1 VKIPEVTKYLI
12 VIEPTE
18 IGYSAFSPD
27 LDGCVA
33 AGATIEEVE
42 RRIHEAIEFHI
53 EGLRS
58 EGLEVPQPKTRATY
72 VTVAA

>member
-1 VKIPEVTKYLI
+1 MKYLI

-18 IGYSAFSPD
+18 TGFSAFSPD

-33 AGATIEEVE
+33 TASTVEEVE
-42 RRIHEAIEFHI
+42 KLMHEAIEFHI
-53 EGLRS
+53 EGMRA
-58 EGLEVPQPKTRATY
+58 EGLRVPEPRTRATY

>member
-1 VKIPEVTKYLI
+1 MKYLI

-18 IGYSAFSPD
+18 TGFSAFSPD

-33 AGATIEEVE
+33 TASTVEEVE
-42 RRIHEAIEFHI
+42 KLMHEAIEFHI
-53 EGLRS
+53 EGMRA
-58 EGLEVPQPKTRATY
+58 EGLRVPEPKTRATY

>member
-1 VKIPEVTKYLI
+1 MKIPEVTKYLI

-18 IGYSAFSPD
+18 TGYSAFSPD

-33 AGATIEEVE
+33 AGATVEEVE
-42 RRIHEAIEFHI
+42 KRIHEAIEFHI

>member
-1 VKIPEVTKYLI
+1 MSKEVKYLI
-12 VIEPTE
+12 VIEPSET
-18 IGYSAFSPD
+18 GYSAFSPD

-33 AGATIEEVE
+33 AGATVEEVE
-42 RRIHEAIEFHI
+42 KRMHEAIELHI

-58 EGLEVPQPKTRATY
+58 EGLQIPEPKTRATY

>member
-1 VKIPEVTKYLI
+1 MKYLI

-18 IGYSAFSPD
+18 TGYSAFSPD

-33 AGATIEEVE
+33 AGATVEEVE
-42 RRIHEAIEFHI
+42 TRIHEAIEFHI

>member
-1 VKIPEVTKYLI
+1 MKYLI

-18 IGYSAFSPD
+18 TGFSAFSPD

-33 AGATIEEVE
+33 TAATMEEVE
-42 RRIHEAIEFHI
+42 KLMHDAIEFHI
-53 EGLRS
+53 EGMRA
-58 EGLEVPQPKTRATY
+58 EGLRVPEPKTRATY

>member
-1 VKIPEVTKYLI
+1 MKIPEVTKYLI

-18 IGYSAFSPD
+18 TGYSAFSPD

-33 AGATIEEVE
+33 AGATVEEVE
-42 RRIHEAIEFHI
+42 KRIHEAIEFHI

-58 EGLEVPQPKTRATY
+58 EGLEIPQPKTRATY

>member
-1 VKIPEVTKYLI
+1 MKYLI
-12 VIEPTE
+12 VIEPSET
-18 IGYSAFSPD
+18 GYSAFSPD

-33 AGATIEEVE
+33 AGATQEEVE
-42 RRIHEAIEFHI
+42 KRMHEAIEFHI

>member
-1 VKIPEVTKYLI
+1 MKYLI

-18 IGYSAFSPD
+18 TGFSAFSPD

-33 AGATIEEVE
+33 TAATMEEVE
-42 RRIHEAIEFHI
+42 KLMHEAIEFHI
-53 EGLRS
+53 EGMRA
-58 EGLEVPQPKTRATY
+58 EGLQVPEPKTRATY

>member
-1 VKIPEVTKYLI
+1 MKYLI
-12 VIEPTE
+12 VIEPSET
-18 IGYSAFSPD
+18 GYSAFSPD

-33 AGATIEEVE
+33 AGATAEEVE
-42 RRIHEAIEFHI
+42 KRMHEAIEFHI

-58 EGLEVPQPKTRATY
+58 EGLAVPEPKTRATY

>member
-1 VKIPEVTKYLI
+1 MKYLI
-12 VIEPTE
+12 VIEPSET
-18 IGYSAFSPD
+18 GYSAFSPD

-33 AGATIEEVE
+33 AGTTPEEVE
-42 RRIHEAIEFHI
+42 KRMHEAIEFHI

-58 EGLEVPQPKTRATY
+58 EGLEVPEPKTRASY

>member
-1 VKIPEVTKYLI
+1 MKYLI

-18 IGYSAFSPD
+18 TRFSAFSPD

-33 AGATIEEVE
+33 TAATMEEVE
-42 RRIHEAIEFHI
+42 KLMHEAIEFHI
-53 EGLRS
+53 EGLRA
-58 EGLEVPQPKTRATY
+58 EGLQVPQPRTRPTY

>member
-1 VKIPEVTKYLI
+1 MKYLI

-18 IGYSAFSPD
+18 TGYSAFSPD

-33 AGATIEEVE
+33 AGATVEEVE

>member
-1 VKIPEVTKYLI
+1 MKYLI
-12 VIEPTE
+12 VIEPSKT
-18 IGYSAFSPD
+18 GYSAFSPD

-33 AGATIEEVE
+33 AGATPEEVE
-42 RRIHEAIEFHI
+42 KRMHEAIEFHI

-58 EGLEVPQPKTRATY
+58 EGLEVPEPKTRATY

>member
-1 VKIPEVTKYLI
+1 MKYLI

-18 IGYSAFSPD
+18 TGFSAFSPD

-33 AGATIEEVE
+33 AGVTVEEVE
-42 RRIHEAIEFHI
+42 KRIHEAIEFHI

-58 EGLEVPQPKTRATY
+58 EGLEVPLPKTRASY

>member
-1 VKIPEVTKYLI
+1 MKYLI

-18 IGYSAFSPD
+18 TGFSAFSPD

-33 AGATIEEVE
+33 TGTTHEEVE
-42 RRIHEAIEFHI
+42 RVMHEAIEFHI
-53 EGLRS
+53 EGMRA
-58 EGLEVPQPKTRATY
+58 EGLPVPEPKTRAAY

>member
-1 VKIPEVTKYLI
+1 MKYLI
-12 VIEPTE
+12 VIEPSET
-18 IGYSAFSPD
+18 GYSAFSPD

-33 AGATIEEVE
+33 AGATQEEVE
-42 RRIHEAIEFHI
+42 KRMHEAIEFHI

-58 EGLEVPQPKTRATY
+58 EGLEVPEPKTRATY